1 MPTITLDRKEFER
14 LVGKKLPDDTLK
26 NRISMLGT
34 DLEEVNGKEIIV
46 EVFPNR
52 PDMLS
57 EQGFARAFSSFI
69 GNKTGLKNYKV
80 KKSNDKVIVDK
91 SVKDVRPFTACAIV
105 KNLKLDDKRIEQ
117 IMQLQEK
124 LHVTF
129 GRNRKKAAIGVY
141 PLERIKMPI
150 TFLGMKPEEIKFKP
164 LEYHKELN
172 GYDILKLHPKGKE
185 YAGLLNGRKVF
196 PVFIDAAGKI
206 LSMPPIINSDDVG
219 KVVVGTKDVFVECSG
234 FDFNTLKQCLNIV
247 VTALADMNGEVY
259 SIDVVDGRAK
269 EITPSL
275 EPWKINLD
283 AAYVNKIL
291 GLNLNEKQIKN
302 YLERMGFGY
311 QSKKVLVPAYRA
323 DILHQIDI
331 VEDIAIAYGYE
342 NFKEELPN
350 VSTIASEDKER
361 VLKEKIIEIL
371 TGLGLLEVSSYTLMH
386 RDDCKKCLM
395 SKEVVELGNALD
407 QDYNALKASLIP
419 SLLKIISENKH
430 NEYPQNIFELNTVF
444 SKGTGETGVVERDN
458 LCIALTSSNA
468 GFTDIKQI
476 MDCLFKLLNV
486 SYKLEEKDIGMCI
499 SGRAGE
505 IAVNGKKIGVI
516 GELHPQVLLN
526 FNLDYPAALLDLNVD
541 LLIGCL
547 ESK

>member
-91 SVKDVRPFTACAIV
+91 SVKDIRPFTACAIV